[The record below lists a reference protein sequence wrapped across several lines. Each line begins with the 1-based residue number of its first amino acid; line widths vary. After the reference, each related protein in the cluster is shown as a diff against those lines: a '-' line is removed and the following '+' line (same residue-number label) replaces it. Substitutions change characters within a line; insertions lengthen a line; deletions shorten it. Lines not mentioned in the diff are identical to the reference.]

1 MQVENDRT
9 FWSQKYVDIT
19 PFDILRVEGSTFKKS
34 FKDSCSEPHLEM
46 LDYLEKF
53 MKSYTGTPKIAQV
66 WPTYLAHDT
75 LKDLYHADEHF
86 LKFFKK
92 NRAIVDK
99 SFFFF
104 MGDHG
109 PRFEGIRE
117 VPLGQYE
124 NLNPFLMV
132 MIPSMYRNT
141 SIHHQLY
148 QKTNQL
154 MTNFDLHATIMDI
167 LKALSIRQIRVG
179 GVTHYDMTVY
189 LEPSMGLFSGN
200 VQSNSSGLTVS
211 SEFHRLNEYGKQGDC
226 LVDNPLRPLCHCTNT
241 TERPRNDSDV
251 RTTRKV
257 ASTYKVV
264 RV

>member
-1 MQVENDRT
+1 MIAQDYGVGIAYYPNCLGFRRSEADHIWR
-9 FWSQKYVDIT
+9 
-19 PFDILRVEGSTFKKS
+19 PFDILRGEGTTFKKS

-53 MKSYTGTPKIAQV
+53 MNSYTGTPKFAQV

-75 LKDLYHADEHF
+75 LKHLYHADEHF
-86 LKFFKK
+86 LRFFKK

-117 VPLGQYE
+117 VSLGQYE

-167 LKALSIRQIRVG
+167 LK
-179 GVTHYDMTVY
+179 
-189 LEPSMGLFSGN
+189 
-200 VQSNSSGLTVS
+200 
-211 SEFHRLNEYGKQGDC
+211 
-226 LVDNPLRPLCHCTNT
+226 
-241 TERPRNDSDV
+241 V
-251 RTTRKV
+251 RTGNFKITD
-257 ASTYKVV
+257 
-264 RV
+264 